1 MGFAHLAGE
10 LYPLHACVIEGKVA
24 ALCLGAGAGAG
35 LHRRDVGELRL
46 QEAPHGVPYLR

>member
-10 LYPLHACVIEGKVA
+10 LYPLHACVIEGEVA
-24 ALCLGAGAGAG
+24 ALCLGAG

>member
-10 LYPLHACVIEGKVA
+10 LYPLHACVIEGEVA
-24 ALCLGAGAGAG
+24 ALRLGAGTG

-46 QEAPHGVPYLR
+46 QAAPHGVPYLR